1 MWKIGTVCL
10 MGLLSHNVFDAR
22 SFSIRKSEV
31 TPSTS
36 TLNLIFYPSF
46 PHSPHSILSLSLLP
60 SINQSIIV
68 FSLSFFLLI
77 RRRDPMEGLEDAW
90 LRPAPLEYD
99 SDAAA
104 DEIPADEPV
113 VRNLGQR
120 TCAEIFKNALENR
133 TNSKRAL
140 KNHRVQARAPSTQD
154 NQTRWLTTF
163 QAFMK
168 TLEVP

>member
-1 MWKIGTVCL
+1 
-10 MGLLSHNVFDAR
+10 
-22 SFSIRKSEV
+22 
-31 TPSTS
+31 
-36 TLNLIFYPSF
+36 
-46 PHSPHSILSLSLLP
+46 
-60 SINQSIIV
+60 
-68 FSLSFFLLI
+68 
-77 RRRDPMEGLEDAW
+77 MEGLEDAW
-90 LRPAPLEYD
+90 LKPAPLEYD
-99 SDAAA
+99 SDVAA

-140 KNHRVQARAPSTQD
+140 KNHRVQARAPGTQD
-154 NQTRWLTTF
+154 NQIRWFTTF